1 MLKTSKK
8 KDPEG
13 RPLRVYAAILAL
25 VIVIA
30 VFLYFNRDTPLPKE
44 IKDAVSTENA
54 ADSLWT
60 LNNSNRIS
68 LKTPDGNIFILE
80 KEGETIKTFTVN
92 NKVLSPQQAM
102 EKYSNEMAAMM
113 RELHKRTK
121 GN

>member
-30 VFLYFNRDTPLPKE
+30 VFLYFNRDTPIPKE
-44 IKDAVSTENA
+44 IKDAVSTEKTT
-54 ADSLWT
+54 DSVWT
-60 LNNSNRIS
+60 LNNANRIS

-80 KEGETIKTFTVN
+80 KDQEKIKEFSIN
-92 NKVLSPQQAM
+92 GKVLSQA
-102 EKYSNEMAAMM
+102 KA
-113 RELHKRTK
+113 
-121 GN
+121 